1 MLDPN
6 SEIFGKKEEQGEK
19 KDIQMPT
26 KEVQTHFKETQKKES
41 KDLESNIV
49 IPGITD
55 KKMENVRKPV
65 IMEMGSSKYTPN
77 HEKKE
82 TDSTV

>member
-1 MLDPN
+1 
-6 SEIFGKKEEQGEK
+6 
-19 KDIQMPT
+19 MPT
-26 KEVQTHFKETQKKES
+26 KDVQTHFKETQKKEDE
-41 KDLESNIV
+41 KNESNIV

-55 KKMENVRKPV
+55 NKAENKKKPV